1 MCIFQTFQREF
12 GKQHSFHC
20 QLGPGPPRVPLSVS
34 TGLCPGPPLRSA
46 LFPGV
51 PNPAPSRRLTLC
63 EPGLQEVP
71 PGEAPRSLLWCH
83 SIVKAL
89 HLPPLQ
95 GGPMGPAVT
104 LADPSTLKNLHQ
116 RQGAWARNCLSA
128 PAAPSWCP
136 SLPFLCPN
144 FQRV

>member
-1 MCIFQTFQREF
+1 M
-12 GKQHSFHC
+12 S
-20 QLGPGPPRVPLSVS
+20 S
-34 TGLCPGPPLRSA
+34 
-46 LFPGV
+46 
-51 PNPAPSRRLTLC
+51 
-63 EPGLQEVP
+63 GLQEVP
-71 PGEAPRSLLWCH
+71 PGEAPWSLLWCH

-89 HLPPLQ
+89 HLPPFQ

-116 RQGAWARNCLSA
+116 RQGAWAWNCLSA

-136 SLPFLCPN
+136 SLPFLFPN